1 MQNQAQM
8 FYRASRHNAELD
20 MLFSELV
27 KSGLTREELLKNIER
42 RPYLW
47 GRFSNWLDRLPKASS
62 RQNTINQ

>member
-20 MLFSELV
+20 LLFSELV

-42 RPYLW
+42 HPALW
-47 GRFSNWLDRLPKASS
+47 ERWQGWVDKLPGKPVGV
-62 RQNTINQ
+62 NIV